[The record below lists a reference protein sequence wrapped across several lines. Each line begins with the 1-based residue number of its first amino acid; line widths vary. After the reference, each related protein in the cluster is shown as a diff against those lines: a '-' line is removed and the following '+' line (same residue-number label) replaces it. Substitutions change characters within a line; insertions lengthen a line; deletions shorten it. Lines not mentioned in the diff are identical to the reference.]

1 MTHWFL
7 LAASL
12 MVFLP
17 SRSLAAG
24 EEVVTAAKLKHLL
37 EQKNAV
43 VAASRL
49 EVSAAS
55 QREGALSRSFVPSVE
70 LYGGQENSKIGSE
83 KWRSNSVYGVEANLN
98 LYNGGRDEIRSKI
111 SSLEA
116 SRKSAQLKRVTAEEL
131 DNARVLYWRVI
142 SLKEEIALLKTTIE
156 ANNQNL
162 SAAQKRVRSGVAAN
176 SDLFE
181 FEMKAADLKR
191 DLSKVDLSLKEHT
204 DLLRL
209 TLGFDESVTLAFP
222 ESLNHEHDED
232 AGLTPSEKQYDFLF
246 KEQELLS
253 QQFSHS
259 ASAHRRAWWPRL
271 DAFAS
276 ISKVSAHK
284 AVNAAETNQ
293 ALLGVKVTLNIPSG
307 MESFR
312 EAQALDQDA
321 TAAKLVAEHKRR
333 EAAIHV
339 KSELAQLKLLHD
351 QVHETE
357 QNIARAERY
366 YKLTQ
371 SEYARGVKNSPDVLG
386 ASDKLFHARQSK
398 LETIRD
404 YQVAKSHLM
413 SKLGL

>member
-1 MTHWFL
+1 MTQWFL
-7 LAASL
+7 FAS
-12 MVFLP
+12 
-17 SRSLAAG
+17 SLFVALSSQSASAG
-24 EEVVTAAKLKHLL
+24 EEVLTATKLRQLL

-49 EVSAAS
+49 EATAAS
-55 QREGALSRSFVPSVE
+55 QREGALSRSFMPSFA
-70 LYGGQENSKIGSE
+70 LHGGRENSKLGSE
-83 KWRSNSVYGVEANLN
+83 KWRSYSVYGVEANFN
-98 LYNGGRDEIRSKI
+98 LFNGGRDEIKNKI

-116 SRKSAQLKRVTAEEL
+116 SRKSAQVKRVAADEL
-131 DNARVLYWRVI
+131 DKARVLYWELI
-142 SLKEEIALLKTTIE
+142 SLKEEATLLKTTIE
-156 ANNQNL
+156 VNNQNL
-162 SAAQKRVRSGVAAN
+162 AAAQKRVRSGVAAN

-191 DLSKVDLSLKEHT
+191 DSSKVDLILKEHT
-204 DLLRL
+204 ELLRL
-209 TLGFDESVTLAFP
+209 VLGFDESVTLTFP

-232 AGLTPSEKQYDFLF
+232 AGLTPSESQYDFLF

-253 QQFSHS
+253 QQFSLS
-259 ASAHRRAWWPRL
+259 ANEQRRSWWPRL

-276 ISKVSAHK
+276 ISKVSANK
-284 AVNAAETNQ
+284 TEASAETNE
-293 ALLGVKVTLNIPSG
+293 ALLGVKVTVNIPAG
-307 MESFR
+307 MESVR
-312 EAQALDQDA
+312 EAQALEQEA
-321 TAAKLVAEHKRR
+321 AAAKLMAEHKRR
-333 EAAIHV
+333 ETAIHL
-339 KSELAQLKLLHD
+339 KAELAQVKLLHD

-366 YKLTQ
+366 YKITQ

-386 ASDKLFHARQSK
+386 ASDKLFDARHSR